1 MALKLKLLLRLAAL
15 LLAAVMVMTIPPLL
29 AGGRPDAALPGAED
43 TPRTLLRIW
52 VTDAPGG
59 GMAWL
64 RKQLASF
71 EKQHPGIATYIR
83 QVTPE
88 MLCGGESPL
97 PEIVLFMPGD
107 VTDPEAHFVPMTG
120 ALMGEEALLRAGRW
134 QGKQYAAPLCWG
146 GWVLAVD
153 SRCDN
158 APQITPAPTTLL
170 GRPAATPAP
179 QPSVTPGYPAE
190 KVQAEAVPLLAPR
203 TGGLFSLRSLLG
215 GAGVTPAPEPLTA
228 RQVYD
233 AFLRQKTASALLTT
247 GQVAALDALQR
258 AGRGFPCRILT
269 PEAII
274 TDQVWMAG
282 LTGDT
287 PAALELI
294 AHLTGEDAQRALTS
308 QSLHGIDL
316 SRPLYFDGVPA
327 LMEAAARRS
336 LTVINAF
343 HARETVSRAAWQAF
357 CGDEDALPSLL

>member
-1 MALKLKLLLRLAAL
+1 MKLKLLLRLAAL
-15 LLAAVMVMTIPPLL
+15 LLAAVIVMTIPPLL

-64 RKQLASF
+64 RKQLSAF
-71 EKQHPGIATYIR
+71 EKTHPGVSAYVR
-83 QVTPE
+83 QVSPE
-88 MLCGGESPL
+88 MLQHGDHPL
-97 PEIVLFMPGD
+97 PEIILFMPGD
-107 VTDPEAHFVPMTG
+107 VTDPDAIFLPMTG
-120 ALMGEEALLRAGRW
+120 AVQGEEALLRAGRW
-134 QGKQYAAPLCWG
+134 QGRQYAAPLCWS

-153 SRCDN
+153 SRCDDV
-158 APQITPAPTTLL
+158 PQTTPAPTTLL

-179 QPSVTPGYPAE
+179 QPSATPGYPAE
-190 KVQAEAVPLLAPR
+190 KVKTAAVPLLAPH
-203 TGGLFSLRSLLG
+203 TGGLFSLRALLG
-215 GAGVTPAPEPLTA
+215 STEIMPSQEHLTT

-233 AFLRQKTASALLTT
+233 AFLQQKTASALLTT
-247 GQVAALDALQR
+247 GHVAALESLQR
-258 AGRGFPCRILT
+258 AGRSFPCRILT
-269 PEAII
+269 PEEII

-282 LTGDT
+282 LTGSSST
-287 PAALELI
+287 AAALI
-294 AHLTGEDAQRALTS
+294 AYLTGEDAQRGLTE

-316 SRPLYFDGVPA
+316 SHPMYFDGVPA

-357 CGDEDALPSLL
+357 LGDTDALPPLL